1 MENSFLTRKANGEKI
16 LISELL
22 AAPPSDEGLATLFPY
37 SKTAKPPDDF
47 KSAFEW
53 G

>member
-1 MENSFLTRKANGEKI
+1 MENSFLEWKASGEKI

-22 AAPPSDEGLATLFPY
+22 AAPPSDEVLMELFPY
-37 SKTAKPPDDF
+37 SKDARLV
-47 KSAFEW
+47 SVRC